1 MPNFNLSRICT
12 QGLLPLRR
20 SLAWGPL
27 CALVA
32 CSVYDDSM
40 QGGGGA
46 ASGGS
51 AGSTAGSASQGGAGS
66 GGQHSAGSSGSGGAS
81 GSQASGGGG
90 QAGTTAGSHSGGS
103 GGTAG
108 AATAG
113 AAGDAPSGEGGEP
126 AATDEALVDDME
138 DGDAQVKIAQGRT
151 GFWYVGNDGTASGVQ
166 EPSSSAFQM
175 AELAELERPNSR
187 YAARM
192 LASGFTGWGTVI
204 GFNLVQSLG
213 KVEPYDASQYC
224 GVSFWAKA
232 KAATPLRYRLPD
244 ASTHQAG
251 GVCVVGGGAG
261 QDCYDHFGKS
271 VALTTT
277 WQQFSAKF
285 TEFAQTGTGYHPP
298 DKKLKVDALFAMEW
312 ALPGSVPA
320 YEIWIDDV
328 AFTTC
333 P

>member
-1 MPNFNLSRICT
+1 MPNFNLSRICAP
-12 QGLLPLRR
+12 GLTGLRR

-32 CSVYDDSM
+32 CSVYDDSL

-51 AGSTAGSASQGGAGS
+51 AAATAGTASQGGTASGGQSAGS
-66 GGQHSAGSSGSGGAS
+66 GGST
-81 GSQASGGGG
+81 GSQPSGGGG
-90 QAGTTAGSHSGGS
+90 QAGTTAGSHAGGS
-103 GGTAG
+103 GAEAG
-108 AATAG
+108 AGLAG
-113 AAGDAPSGEGGEP
+113 AAGETQTGEAGAP
-126 AATDEALVDDME
+126 AVTDDALVDDME
-138 DGDAQVKIAQGRT
+138 DGDAQVTIAQGRT
-151 GFWYVGNDGTASGVQ
+151 GFWYVGNDGTIGGMQ
-166 EPSSSAFQM
+166 EPSSGAFQM

-187 YAARM
+187 YAAHM
-192 LASGFTGWGTVI
+192 KVSGFTGWGSVI
-204 GFNLVQSLG
+204 GFNLVESLG
-213 KVEPYDASQYC
+213 HVEPYDASAYC

-232 KAATPLRYRLPD
+232 KTATSVRFRLPD
-244 ASTHQAG
+244 ESTHQAG

-271 VALTTT
+271 VALASF

-285 TEFAQTGTGYHPP
+285 TEFAQLGSGYHPP
-298 DKKLKVDALFAMEW
+298 DNKLKVDALFAMEW
-312 ALPGSVPA
+312 ALAGGVA
-320 YEIWIDDV
+320 AHEIWVDDV